1 MQLKNQRER
10 NIFHQGCVVGATK
23 KKTSR
28 RKVTRKKSTRRKTTS
43 RRTYR

>member
-1 MQLKNQRER
+1 MKLKNQRER
-10 NIFHQGCVVGATK
+10 NIFHKGCVVGATK

-28 RKVTRKKSTRRKTTS
+28 RKVTRRKATS